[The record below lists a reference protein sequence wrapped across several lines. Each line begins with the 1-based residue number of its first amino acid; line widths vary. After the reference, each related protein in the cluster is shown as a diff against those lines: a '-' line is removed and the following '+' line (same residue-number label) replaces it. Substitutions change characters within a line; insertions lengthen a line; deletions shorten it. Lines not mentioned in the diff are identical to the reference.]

1 MPVWE
6 KTKHSSK
13 AAFDKGWA
21 AFEKLGAPVNKL
33 TNKIGSEA
41 FWPQGLGPESDKAAR
56 ILKSFCSEQPPP
68 PITSSLTET
77 EDGFYK
83 DEPVTNNPAVTG
95 PAAPGPAMTGAVPA
109 SGAPAGPPTPGFTS
123 TPSEKKP
130 TSPGPKNKPKVL
142 VKIPQ
147 KVIQNCVGLAV
158 FTVMRTGLWV
168 SGAGGSGVLIARKED
183 GNWGPPSGIL
193 IHTLGVGFMAG
204 IDIYDCVIVIN
215 NRKALEA
222 FKTMRVSL
230 GGELSVVAG
239 PLGAGGVLEAELVKN
254 SKKPIFSY
262 VKSRGLYGGL
272 QIDGTIIVE
281 RNDENAKFY
290 GERLPISNILAG
302 QVKNIPR
309 ETRMLAEVVKQA
321 EGRTDVDP
329 VVLEQASH
337 VPPPSDLDVEKMSEP
352 TQDQKNNFAPP
363 PHYDPAHMGVAGSV
377 SHDEKHGYGAQAYPG
392 QTHGDNTAF
401 ASQHT
406 GPTPAYNDPNT
417 FNPQQQSYQPPPQ
430 GQTGF
435 SQQPQTP
442 TGTGPTPF
450 VPHAQSSA
458 AHTPAVD
465 SDGFPTYDPT
475 LYDATPH
482 TTGNQNQNQHPNTN
496 AGMNMATDP
505 YPQPLGQH
513 PTRTDS
519 GFAAPPGPPPGH
531 GVQRTDSGFPGP
543 PPRSPRRDEKQ
554 DPDGPPRY
562 A

>member
-56 ILKSFCSEQPPP
+56 ILKSFCK
-68 PITSSLTET
+68 
-77 EDGFYK
+77 DGFYK
-83 DEPVTNNPAVTG
+83 DEPVTDNPAVAG
-95 PAAPGPAMTGAVPA
+95 PAAPGPARTGAVPA
-109 SGAPAGPPTPGFTS
+109 SGTPTGPPTPGYTNTS
-123 TPSEKKP
+123 SDKKP

-147 KVIQNCVGLAV
+147 KVIQNCVGLAI

-302 QVKNIPR
+302 QVKNVPR

-329 VVLEQASH
+329 VVLDQASH
-337 VPPPSDLDVEKMSEP
+337 VPPPSDLEVEKMSEP

-363 PHYDPAHMGVAGSV
+363 PNYDPAHVGAAGVV
-377 SHDEKHGYGAQAYPG
+377 SHDEKTGYGNQTYGNQTYPG
-392 QTHGDNTAF
+392 QSHSDNAAF
-401 ASQHT
+401 ASQY
-406 GPTPAYNDPNT
+406 PNQSQIYNDPSNYNT
-417 FNPQQQSYQPPPQ
+417 QHQASYQPNAQ
-430 GQTGF
+430 N
-435 SQQPQTP
+435 PQTP
-442 TGTGPTPF
+442 TG
-450 VPHAQSSA
+450 QSTFA
-458 AHTPAVD
+458 AAPNQPSTSTSHTPGVD
-465 SDGFPTYDPT
+465 KDGFPTYDPT

-482 TTGNQNQNQHPNTN
+482 TTGNQNPNSFANTNTHPNTS
-496 AGMNMATDP
+496 TFP
-505 YPQPLGQH
+505 EPLGQH
-513 PTRTDS
+513 PPTRTDS

-531 GVQRTDSGFPGP
+531 SVQRTDSGFPGP
-543 PPRSPRRDEKQ
+543 PPRSPKRDGDVNMGGEGSKQ

>member
-56 ILKSFCSEQPPP
+56 ILKSFCSKQPPLLL
-68 PITSSLTET
+68 TKSLTEA

-83 DEPVTNNPAVTG
+83 DEPVTNNPALTG
-95 PAAPGPAMTGAVPA
+95 PSAPGPAMTGAVPA

-147 KVIQNCVGLAV
+147 KVIQNCVGLAI

-290 GERLPISNILAG
+290 GERLPISNVLAG

-337 VPPPSDLDVEKMSEP
+337 VPPPDLDVEKMSEP

-363 PHYDPAHMGVAGSV
+363 PHYDAAHFGAAGSAPL
-377 SHDEKHGYGAQAYPG
+377 DEKHGYGAQAYPG
-392 QTHGDNTAF
+392 QAHGDNTAF

-406 GPTPAYNDPNT
+406 GPSPTYGGEPTNFATQQAY
-417 FNPQQQSYQPPPQ
+417 QQPSP
-430 GQTGF
+430 GQTGYD
-435 SQQPQTP
+435 QQPQTP
-442 TGTGPTPF
+442 TGMSNFTP
-450 VPHAQSSA
+450 HNQSA
-458 AHTPAVD
+458 ATHNPAVD

-482 TTGNQNQNQHPNTN
+482 TTGNQNPNTN
-496 AGMNMATDP
+496 ANIQAH
-505 YPQPLGQH
+505 PQPLGQH

-531 GVQRTDSGFPGP
+531 SVQRTDSGFPGP
-543 PPRSPRRDEKQ
+543 PPRSPKRDMDKQ

>member
-1 MPVWE
+1 MSFWD
-6 KTKHSSK
+6 KTKHGSK
-13 AAFDKGWA
+13 AAFDKGWT

-56 ILKSFCSEQPPP
+56 ILKSFCK
-68 PITSSLTET
+68 
-77 EDGFYK
+77 DGFYK
-83 DEPVTNNPAVTG
+83 DENLATSPTTG
-95 PAAPGPAMTGAVPA
+95 PAVV
-109 SGAPAGPPTPGFTS
+109 GAPATTAPGTGFPPSGTPATDVPTTG
-123 TPSEKKP
+123 TPAVISKVP

-239 PLGAGGVLEAELVKN
+239 PLGAGGVLEAELIKN

-302 QVKNIPR
+302 QVKSIPVQ
-309 ETRMLAEVVKQA
+309 TKMLMEVIKQA
-321 EGRTDVDP
+321 EGRTDVDH

-337 VPPPSDLDVEKMSEP
+337 IPPPSDVEVEKMSEP
-352 TQDQKNNFAPP
+352 THDQKVNFAPP
-363 PHYDPAHMGVAGSV
+363 PQYEPTHVGGAS
-377 SHDEKHGYGAQAYPG
+377 SSTHDEKIGLGNQQAYPVPTYDQG
-392 QTHGDNTAF
+392 QSSSYAGQQTYPAQNYQDQTSYGALQTGT
-401 ASQHT
+401 SQHST
-406 GPTPAYNDPNT
+406 GMPISSTHNPSAPATGSNGVPPYDSTLYDPPTPA
-417 FNPQQQSYQPPPQ
+417 
-430 GQTGF
+430 
-435 SQQPQTP
+435 
-442 TGTGPTPF
+442 
-450 VPHAQSSA
+450 
-458 AHTPAVD
+458 
-465 SDGFPTYDPT
+465 
-475 LYDATPH
+475 AT
-482 TTGNQNQNQHPNTN
+482 NNHPL
-496 AGMNMATDP
+496 
-505 YPQPLGQH
+505 PLGH
-513 PTRTDS
+513 NPVRTDS
-519 GFAAPPGPPPGH
+519 GFAPPPGPTPAQSI
-531 GVQRTDSGFPGP
+531 QRTDSGFPGP
-543 PPRSPRRDEKQ
+543 PPKSPKREVGGEEKR
-554 DPDGPPRY
+554 DPDAPPRY
-562 A
+562 T

>member
-1 MPVWE
+1 
-6 KTKHSSK
+6 
-13 AAFDKGWA
+13 
-21 AFEKLGAPVNKL
+21 
-33 TNKIGSEA
+33 
-41 FWPQGLGPESDKAAR
+41 
-56 ILKSFCSEQPPP
+56 
-68 PITSSLTET
+68 
-77 EDGFYK
+77 
-83 DEPVTNNPAVTG
+83 
-95 PAAPGPAMTGAVPA
+95 MTGAVPA
-109 SGAPAGPPTPGFTS
+109 SGTPAGPPTPGFTN

-329 VVLEQASH
+329 VVLEQASN

-363 PHYDPAHMGVAGSV
+363 PHYDPAHMGVAGAV
-377 SHDEKHGYGAQAYPG
+377 THDEKDGYGAQQAYPG
-392 QTHGDNTAF
+392 QAHGDNTAF

-406 GPTPAYNDPNT
+406 GPSPAYNDPNT
-417 FNPQQQSYQPPPQ
+417 FNAQQQSYQPPAQ
-430 GQTGF
+430 GQTGYT
-435 SQQPQTP
+435 QQPQTP
-442 TGTGPTPF
+442 TGPSSTPF
-450 VPHAQSSA
+450 VPHAQSTAS
-458 AHTPAVD
+458 HTPAVD

-482 TTGNQNQNQHPNTN
+482 TTGNQNQHPSTSTNT
-496 AGMNMATDP
+496 NMATDP

-531 GVQRTDSGFPGP
+531 AVQRTDSGFPGP

>member
-6 KTKHSSK
+6 KTKHGSK

-56 ILKSFCSEQPPP
+56 ILKSFCK
-68 PITSSLTET
+68 
-77 EDGFYK
+77 DGFYK
-83 DEPVTNNPAVTG
+83 DEPVATATSPVTAGPVPTG
-95 PAAPGPAMTGAVPA
+95 PASSVP
-109 SGAPAGPPTPGFTS
+109 APAGQAAPITS
-123 TPSEKKP
+123 TTPSEKRP
-130 TSPGPKNKPKVL
+130 LSPGPKNKPKVL

-222 FKTMRVSL
+222 FKSLRVSL

-239 PLGAGGVLEAELVKN
+239 PLGAGGILEAELIKN

-290 GERLPISNILAG
+290 GERLPISSILAG
-302 QVKNIPR
+302 QVKNIPVQ
-309 ETRMLAEVVKQA
+309 TKMLMEVVKQA

-337 VPPPSDLDVEKMSEP
+337 IPPPSDLEVEKMSEP
-352 TQDQKNNFAPP
+352 TQDQKNDFAPP
-363 PHYDPAHMGVAGSV
+363 PQYDPTHFGAATSTAA
-377 SHDEKHGYGAQAYPG
+377 HDEKTGFGNQQAYPAHNYSDPASYGAQQAYPAPIYVDQPSFG
-392 QTHGDNTAF
+392 TQQTGTSNPLGA
-401 ASQHT
+401 
-406 GPTPAYNDPNT
+406 NT
-417 FNPQQQSYQPPPQ
+417 FAPHNQS
-430 GQTGF
+430 T
-435 SQQPQTP
+435 T
-442 TGTGPTPF
+442 T
-450 VPHAQSSA
+450 
-458 AHTPAVD
+458 HTPAVGN
-465 SDGFPTYDPT
+465 DGFPTYDPT
-475 LYDATPH
+475 LYDPPTPMA
-482 TTGNQNQNQHPNTN
+482 TGNTSNTHPL
-496 AGMNMATDP
+496 
-505 YPQPLGQH
+505 PLGQH
-513 PTRTDS
+513 PMKTDS
-519 GFAAPPGPPPGH
+519 GFAPPPGPPPGQSL
-531 GVQRTDSGFPGP
+531 QRTDSGFPGP
-543 PPRSPRRDEKQ
+543 PPRSPRRDADSKQ